1 MKTIK
6 LSAIES
12 KKALENG
19 KTEMFIGSCEIVGF
33 NPTTR
38 EVYIVDKCNY
48 YSVNG
53 IRCTKAWSADDWNF
67 ITETLEKVEF

>member
-12 KKALENG
+12 KEVMENG
-19 KTEMFIGSCEIVGF
+19 KTEMFIGTCEIVGF

-38 EVYIVDKCNY
+38 EVYIVNNCNHY
-48 YSVNG
+48 YVNG
-53 IRCTKAWSADDWNF
+53 ISCAKAWSADEWNF